1 MIKIL
6 EEVAVQRQLKNDKDT
21 TIQLST
27 TFMRKAVDSANNWA
41 GKEIVVFNDYMTEFK
56 LMLFNTEYLI
66 RNRAYRDNTNDEDV
80 EEAVLKFICP

>member
-6 EEVAVQRQLKNDKDT
+6 EEVAVQRQQKYDKNT

-27 TFMRKAVDSANNWA
+27 TFMRKTVDSVNNWA

-66 RNRAYRDNTNDEDV
+66 RNRAYRDDTNDEDV
-80 EEAVLKFICP
+80 EEVVLKFICL